1 MSARWFVSPDNKM
14 RFADWQGESH
24 SVVYQPSS
32 GDLHLLN
39 RSAARLLSLLQEHP
53 ASGGQLQQRYTELI
67 DAGENRFENAENDTL
82 QPLADQSINQHLF
95 QFRALGLIESI
106 DL

>member
-14 RFADWQGESH
+14 RFADWPGESH
-24 SVVYQPSS
+24 SVVYQPNS

-39 RSAARLLSLLQEHP
+39 RSAARLLSLLQEQ
-53 ASGGQLQQRYTELI
+53 AANGDQLQQRYRALCEADEHVLDHKPADSFPPLTE
-67 DAGENRFENAENDTL
+67 
-82 QPLADQSINQHLF
+82 PSINQQLF
-95 QFRALGLIESI
+95 QFRALGLIESS